1 MERQDLTK
9 YIGLPYKFLGTD
21 FTGVDCIGLC
31 QLFLCEHGID
41 IEIRDGRPI
50 TKDWYL
56 TEPFR
61 LARWLIKNFNKV
73 ENMYELQYGDIV
85 LFEINGESHTGI
97 YIGEYKVLTI
107 LEAFKKSMIIHLKAN
122 NMFYQCGF
130 RLRGEYIGNL

>member
-1 MERQDLTK
+1 MKEQNLERF
-9 YIGLPYKFLGTD
+9 IGLPFKFLGTD

-31 QLFLCEHGID
+31 QLFLCEHGYN

-61 LARWLIKNFNKV
+61 LARWLFNNFDKI
-73 ENMYELQYGDIV
+73 ENIDSLQYGDIV

-97 YIGEYKVLTI
+97 YIGNYKVLTI
-107 LEAFKKSMIIHLKAN
+107 LEIFKKSMIIHLKKSN
-122 NMFYQCGF
+122 IFYQCGF
-130 RLRGEYIGNL
+130 RKKVDA